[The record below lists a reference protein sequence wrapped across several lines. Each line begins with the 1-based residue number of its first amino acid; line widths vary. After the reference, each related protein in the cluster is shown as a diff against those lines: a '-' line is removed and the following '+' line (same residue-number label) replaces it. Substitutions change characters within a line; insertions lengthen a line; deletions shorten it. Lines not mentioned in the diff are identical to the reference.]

1 MQPNKS
7 TTPWG
12 AVAWL
17 VTLAAAL
24 AAAVMGIVLLTLI
37 PSSGFTMGDSL
48 EEQMCIIAPTGD
60 EMFEYE
66 NSFGKT
72 TSDGVRTA
80 TAERAYCKPY
90 DEFEHPYAARV
101 LDQVSGTIRLIAF
114 VGSMMVL
121 RRIIKQTWENGPFH
135 QDTVRRLSRFRWWAT
150 GAIGIA
156 LIGDWV
162 LNGIELQLLTD
173 EMWPGP
179 SFVEHTVF
187 VLLALTAVV
196 MVCDFGSR
204 QRHEAWEQGRT
215 QGPDDGRV

>member
-1 MQPNKS
+1 
-7 TTPWG
+7 
-12 AVAWL
+12 
-17 VTLAAAL
+17 
-24 AAAVMGIVLLTLI
+24 
-37 PSSGFTMGDSL
+37 MGDSL
-48 EEQMCIIAPTGD
+48 EVQMCVTAPASDTLYD
-60 EMFEYE
+60 SED
-66 NSFGKT
+66 SFGKA

-80 TAERAYCKPY
+80 ATERVYCKPY
-90 DEFEHPYAARV
+90 NAFQHSYAARV
-101 LDQVSGTIRLIAF
+101 LDQFSGTVRLFAF
-114 VGSMMVL
+114 FGSMLGL

-150 GAIGIA
+150 GAFGIA

-187 VLLALTAVV
+187 VLLALTVAV
-196 MVCDFGSR
+196 MVCDFGAR
-204 QRHEAWEQGRT
+204 QRHQAWEQGRT